1 MREAYSAASRA
12 RRASISEND
21 RPRRPRV
28 RCEVEP
34 PHAIE
39 DCATLLQYSFCS
51 PSLLRVRPEMDYD
64 KSDIASVYDEARGLA
79 PESLRQWLDALAAHL
94 GGRVVSLIVDLGCGT
109 GRFTE
114 PLAEHFS
121 ARVIGTDPSQK
132 MLGQARRKPR
142 SDRVVFEQASAEGLP
157 ITDNSVDMVF
167 MSMAFHHF
175 ANPAAVAA
183 ECRRVLRDT
192 GYIFVRNSTRE
203 ADFPARDFFPTMQPL
218 IESELPMRS
227 DLRSVFETAGL
238 TTAAHEIVRQTVA
251 RNWREFVQKSSLRAD
266 SLLARLSDADYE
278 AGMTELRAHSATVDM
293 DEPVVE
299 EIDLFVFTK

>member
-1 MREAYSAASRA
+1 
-12 RRASISEND
+12 
-21 RPRRPRV
+21 
-28 RCEVEP
+28 
-34 PHAIE
+34 
-39 DCATLLQYSFCS
+39 
-51 PSLLRVRPEMDYD
+51 MDYD
-64 KSDIASVYDEARGLA
+64 KSDIASVYDEARSLA
-79 PESLRQWLDALAAHL
+79 PESLRQWLDALAAYL

-121 ARVIGTDPSQK
+121 ARVIGIDPSQK
-132 MLGQARRKPR
+132 MLSQARRKPR
-142 SDRVVFEQASAEGLP
+142 SDRVVFERASAERLP
-157 ITDNSVDMVF
+157 ITDNSVDIVF

-175 ANPAAVAA
+175 ASRAAVAE
-183 ECRRVLRDT
+183 ECKRVLRDT

-203 ADFPARDFFPTMQPL
+203 ADFPARHFFPTMQPL
-218 IESELPMRS
+218 IESELPTRS

-238 TTAAHEIVRQTVA
+238 ATAAHEIVRQTVA
-251 RNWREFVQKSSLRAD
+251 SNWREFVQKSSLRAD
-266 SLLARLSDADYE
+266 SFLARLSDADYE